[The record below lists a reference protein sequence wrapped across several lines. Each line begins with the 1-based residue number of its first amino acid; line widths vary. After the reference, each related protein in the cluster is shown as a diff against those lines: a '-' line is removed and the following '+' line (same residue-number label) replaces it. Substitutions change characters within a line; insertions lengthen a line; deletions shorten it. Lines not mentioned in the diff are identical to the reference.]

1 MDMTSGTI
9 TNIQNICKKPQIYK
23 NLLSILKNKVE
34 NGLESPDISF
44 RSKADLDRKI
54 GYLEKLKIFGD
65 KGKKKDNIIMSL
77 MGLSQTLLDVGQ

>member
-77 MGLSQTLLDVGQ
+77 MGLSQTLLDVG